1 MPEGV
6 SVALV
11 GLLLG
16 TAAASGLR
24 LYATIAILGFLG
36 RAGIVALPGD
46 LHALTHGGV
55 IAVAASLYLVE
66 FVADKIP
73 FVDSA
78 WDAIHTFL
86 RPPAAGLLAWAAL
99 SNVPAPWRIAA
110 ALVCG
115 GVAFSTHGLKAGARA
130 VLNTS
135 PEPVTNAVASLSEDG
150 LVVLLIFLAVRHPV
164 AASLL
169 ALALVLL
176 GLLVASWIWRI
187 LRRLVGR
194 RTPAAA

>member
-1 MPEGV
+1 MPAGV
-6 SVALV
+6 SIGLA

-36 RAGIVALPGD
+36 RAGIVELPGD
-46 LHALTHGGV
+46 LHVLAHGGV
-55 IAVAASLYLVE
+55 IAAAASLYLVE
-66 FVADKIP
+66 FLVDKIP

-78 WDAIHTFL
+78 WDAVHTFL

-99 SNVPAPWRIAA
+99 ADVPAPWRIAA

-135 PEPVTNAVASLSEDG
+135 PEPVTNAVASFSEDG

-169 ALALVLL
+169 ALALVVL
-176 GLLVASWIWRI
+176 GLALAAWIARI
-187 LRRLVGR
+187 LRRLLR
-194 RTPAAA
+194 RRAPASV